1 MVQVAG
7 CHSGRAPTEKRGH
20 GKKGQI
26 YFLRGKV
33 QPASRNHS
41 VAGRVTMPRMGGTVL
56 PYYAHRIIQRGHNR
70 QLVFAESRDFER
82 YLQTL
87 AEFEADPRK

>member
-1 MVQVAG
+1 
-7 CHSGRAPTEKRGH
+7 
-20 GKKGQI
+20 
-26 YFLRGKV
+26 
-33 QPASRNHS
+33 
-41 VAGRVTMPRMGGTVL
+41 MPRMGGTVL

-87 AEFEADPRK
+87 AEFEADRRK